1 MSAERYAA
9 IDAVDV
15 LNDLIADLVA
25 GTTVFKDYRQRLR
38 LGRFKLEQM
47 SAVQKMCFSHLALAF
62 CKLLEFW
69 EHYHKL
75 VPVNHRDDLKRLNS
89 EIRRRGVEDFRNK
102 VAGHTWDKKLQRPLR
117 HSEIMAQLTDLVGEH
132 ADHFLNWINNPEG
145 NTYPKTVVSVVEA
158 IRDAIA
164 QEHAINPSEIIER

>member
-1 MSAERYAA
+1 MSADRDTA

-25 GTTVFKDYRQRLR
+25 GTNVFKDYRQRLKSGAFR
-38 LGRFKLEQM
+38 LEQM

-69 EHYHKL
+69 EHYHRV
-75 VPVNHRDDLKRLNS
+75 VPANHRGDLKRLNS
-89 EIRRRGVEDFRNK
+89 EIRRRGAEDFRNK

-117 HSEIMAQLTDLVGEH
+117 HSEIMTQLNGLIGEH
-132 ADHFLNWINNPEG
+132 ADHFLHWINNPED
-145 NTYPKTVVSVVEA
+145 NTYPKTVVSVVETV
-158 IRDAIA
+158 RDAIA
-164 QEHAINPSEIIER
+164 QEHAIDSSEIIER